1 MSDEIE
7 ALYAML
13 TAGRKKAVRDRPA
26 EERRAYGAQRVR
38 EHRQR
43 QKEAVAKGSPL
54 PTEPMIREALADAAL
69 ALLAVDGPGSD
80 QIRHVLGRVFEGRSG
95 VPGTV
100 TARARAGALKP
111 KLLKSS

>member
-1 MSDEIE
+1 E
-7 ALYAML
+7 ALYAQL
-13 TAGRKKAVRDRPA
+13 TAGRRKAVRDRPV

-43 QKEAVAKGSPL
+43 QKEAVAKGSPE
-54 PTEPMIREALADAAL
+54 PTAPMIREALADAAI

-80 QIRHVLGRVFEGRSG
+80 QIRHWLGQAFPGRVG

-100 TARARAGALKP
+100 TARAKAGALK
-111 KLLKSS
+111 